1 MSDLAYNSPCYYLNV
16 YKGEGRIVVE
26 PLLKNVHG
34 MWVKDPALHDI
45 ITDMDDC
52 KSIGEALVKW
62 IEYIENTPRTTR
74 EPRDG
79 MSYTSFTKYKTWRSF
94 FYKNLLVSV
103 KSDKTQYS
111 IVAPIRICQRGRG
124 CGWAG
129 GVKQHILPLT
139 ATAEEIGQ
147 AVLEAFVESEEF
159 HNSLKCTP
167 KDLESIEFK
176 GEE

>member
-1 MSDLAYNSPCYYLNV
+1 MNNLPYNSPCYYLTV

-34 MWVKDPALHDI
+34 MWVKDPELHDI

-52 KSIGEALVKW
+52 GSIGESVIKW
-62 IEYIENTPRTTR
+62 IEYIENTPRTMR
-74 EPRDG
+74 DPRDG

-94 FYKNLLVSV
+94 FHNNLLVSV
-103 KSDKTQYS
+103 KNDKTQYS
-111 IVAPIRICQRGRG
+111 IVGKIRLSRRGQG
-124 CGWAG
+124 SGWAG
-129 GVKQHILPLT
+129 GVKQHLLPLT
-139 ATAEEIGQ
+139 ASPAEIGQ

-159 HNSLKCTP
+159 HKSLKRTP